1 MRIKTA
7 ALLIL
12 MTLIFTPVAFAAT
25 YTVDKDHTTV
35 SFKIRHLFTKVQ
47 GFFRDFEGTIEYAP
61 GESQNWKA
69 SGTIDV
75 ATIDTNVEKRD
86 KHLRSG
92 DFFDVE
98 NFPTISFET
107 TGVIELNESEDQ
119 GKMNGLLTLHGVQ
132 KPVVLD
138 VELLGEGKDP
148 WGNRLISF
156 TVSTRINR
164 KDFGLTWNQAVE
176 TGQLLVGEEVDIVIE
191 IEGMKS

>member
-12 MTLIFTPVAFAAT
+12 MTLILTPVAFAAT

-47 GFFRDFEGTIEYAP
+47 GFFRDFEGTLEYTP

-75 ATIDTNVEKRD
+75 ATLDTNVEERD
-86 KHLRSG
+86 KHLRSS
-92 DFFDVE
+92 DFFDAE
-98 NFPTISFET
+98 NFPTIFFET
-107 TGVIELNESEDQ
+107 TGVIELNEAEDQ

-138 VELLGEGKDP
+138 VELLGAGKDP
-148 WGNRLISF
+148 WGNELISF

-164 KDFGLTWNQAVE
+164 KDFGLTWNKAVE

-191 IEGMKS
+191 IEAKKS

>member
-1 MRIKTA
+1 M
-7 ALLIL
+7 
-12 MTLIFTPVAFAAT
+12 
-25 YTVDKDHTTV
+25 
-35 SFKIRHLFTKVQ
+35 
-47 GFFRDFEGTIEYAP
+47 
-61 GESQNWKA
+61 
-69 SGTIDV
+69 